1 MISTGSNSAN
11 AIAQAVL
18 PLPVGPAIQIGVRVI
33 FKMGSESIYFPTPGT
48 KVGLVRWTF
57 PHCKNGVVKMGS
69 ESIYSEAFPHCASL
83 HAGYGVRVT
92 DFGESS

>member
-33 FKMGSESIYFPTPGT
+33 FKMGSESIFP
-48 KVGLVRWTF
+48 
-57 PHCKNGVVKMGS
+57 
-69 ESIYSEAFPHCASL
+69 EAFPHCAAL
-83 HAGYGVRVT
+83 HGGLRRSGVR
-92 DFGESS
+92 G